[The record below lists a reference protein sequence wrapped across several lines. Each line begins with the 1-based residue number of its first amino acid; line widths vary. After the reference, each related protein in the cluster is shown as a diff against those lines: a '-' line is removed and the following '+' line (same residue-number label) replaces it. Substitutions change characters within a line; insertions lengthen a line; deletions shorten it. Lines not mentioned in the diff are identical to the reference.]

1 MLNDL
6 GMQIQGEF
14 MANNAL
20 CQKVIALFQ
29 LVANKSRFRIVCILA
44 RGEFCVQEIA
54 EIVGEGKLSN
64 ISQQLK
70 ILTLAGVV
78 DRRRDQKK
86 IIYRLVDDRVREL
99 IDYFREQYLNPERRR

>member
-6 GMQIQGEF
+6 GMQIQSEF
-14 MANNAL
+14 KANNAL
-20 CQKVIALFQ
+20 CQKVIHLFQ

-44 RGEFCVQEIA
+44 RGEFCVKEIA

-64 ISQQLK
+64 ISQQLR

-86 IIYRLVDDRVREL
+86 IIYRLVDDQVREL
-99 IDYFREQYLNPERRR
+99 IAYFREQYLKPECHR